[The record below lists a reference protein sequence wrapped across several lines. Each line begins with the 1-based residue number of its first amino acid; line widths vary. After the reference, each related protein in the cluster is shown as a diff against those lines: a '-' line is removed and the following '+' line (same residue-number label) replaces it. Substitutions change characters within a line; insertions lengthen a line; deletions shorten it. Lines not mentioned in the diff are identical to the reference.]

1 MGATKKLKKA
11 MVERKMTMVQLA
23 DALGKPFTTVRNTMY
38 KDNMRISTLEEYA
51 DALGCDVVLRDRET
65 GELYY

>member
-1 MGATKKLKKA
+1 MGSRIKIRKA
-11 MVERKMTMVQLA
+11 LLSKGMTQIQLA
-23 DALGKPFTTVRNTMY
+23 EKLGRPVGTVRNNLSN
-38 KDNMRISTLEEYA
+38 DNLKVTTLEEYA